1 MTNKQSLYR
10 SFSLKDQ
17 AISRAQYLLA
27 MREHGAK
34 ELKRKLLEKLPDLVA
49 QPDLVAEVIEIC
61 QQNDWQS
68 DTRYIESYTRMAIER
83 GQGWLKIRHKLQETC
98 DNKSLIEEHLQQF
111 DNQIWLEQ
119 AQEVLEKK
127 YGDLAKPKEPKEFA
141 KRLRFLQS
149 RGFSAEQCY
158 KAFK

>member
-1 MTNKQSLYR
+1 MTLKQSP
-10 SFSLKDQ
+10 SLKDQ

-49 QPDLVAEVIEIC
+49 EPGLVDDVIASC
-61 QQNDWQS
+61 QQQNWQS
-68 DTRYIESYTRMAIER
+68 DARFIESYTRMSLAR
-83 GQGWLKIRHKLQETC
+83 GQGRLKIRQNLQHAC
-98 DNKSLIEEHLQQF
+98 DRHDLIEEHLNQI
-111 DNQIWLEQ
+111 DNQAWLEQ
-119 AQEVLEKK
+119 AHQVLEKK

-141 KRLRFLQS
+141 RRLRFLQS